1 MAAPLSRNGGVERCS
16 VPVLCLDT
24 CTVLDIM
31 RDPTRDDI
39 HIDSQEASLKL
50 LHAAESDTRLTVFV
64 ASQVCEEF
72 LANVDNVQEETQR
85 ALSKFRDRVCKL
97 DELAVLHGTAGQVD
111 LSHLNGYE
119 TRCRKVAERWLK
131 VATLVPDS
139 QQIVSRA
146 FKRVNQARTPARK
159 GKESMKDCVIL
170 ETYLERIRE
179 LRENGL
185 TTPIVF
191 VSSNKKDYAETD
203 GVSVRSDIRDEFTK
217 LGLEYAPNMAAA
229 KHFLKL

>member
-1 MAAPLSRNGGVERCS
+1 MAVPPSRNGGTERRS

-39 HIDSQEASLKL
+39 RIDAQEASLKL
-50 LHAAESDTRLTVFV
+50 LHAAESDTRLTVLV
-64 ASQVCEEF
+64 AKQVHKEF
-72 LANVDNVQEETQR
+72 LDNVDDVQKATRR
-85 ALSKFRDRVCKL
+85 ALSKFRDLVYKL
-97 DELAVLHGTAGQVD
+97 DELAALHGTAGQVD
-111 LSHLNGYE
+111 LSHLNDYE
-119 TRCRKVAERWLK
+119 IRCRKVAERWLN

-139 QQIVSRA
+139 PQIHSRA
-146 FKRVNQARTPARK
+146 FNRVNQARTPARR
-159 GKESMKDCVIL
+159 GKDSIKDCVIL

-185 TTPIVF
+185 TTPVVF
-191 VSSNKKDYAETD
+191 VSSNKKDYAETA
-203 GVSVRSDIRDEFTK
+203 GVSVRSDIRAEFTK

-229 KHFLKL
+229 KHFLEL